1 MFPNSTVCINPQ
13 TFKYA
18 NHILLYRNIKAN
30 LQICEFNNSEN
41 VYNYKIVNSY
51 PREHLDNY
59 SI

>member
-1 MFPNSTVCINPQ
+1 MQTIYFCIE
-13 TFKYA
+13 
-18 NHILLYRNIKAN
+18 ILRPIYKSVN
-30 LQICEFNNSEN
+30 FNNSEN